1 MSQGWYCAKWRRK
14 CLGIMVLL
22 AAAAMLPQAVHADIA
37 NGELASFDH
46 RIDIDD
52 YVQVQGFALPTPVGP
67 ADVLSDGR
75 LVMLSDTT
83 VLRETAP
90 GSRNFVALGTLPDA
104 DISAFG
110 ASFLSISPDDRRI
123 AVGNNGGASFTN
135 FEVGIFTLSSL
146 SGTWFKANSFLGEW
160 INNRFVA
167 LTAGT
172 FGAPSVV
179 TVLDRFSPDPANPL
193 NRTIIQ
199 NIGGASGGIAFDKAK
214 NLYTGNGF
222 AITGPST
229 TGTVKAFRILDWL
242 PALLGGSALDF
253 ETDGTVIVTVLSAA
267 PLGFDRGD
275 NLFVGGGDFGGS
287 AGINFAAMISAR
299 AVRSALRGNGSVDVN
314 DPDELRKVDPDPAP
328 SSFYSV
334 IINEARDE
342 VYLNSSGATVFV
354 FRAN

>member
-1 MSQGWYCAKWRRK
+1 
-14 CLGIMVLL
+14 
-22 AAAAMLPQAVHADIA
+22 MLPQAAQADTP
-37 NGELASFDH
+37 NGEFASFGH

-52 YVQVQGFALPTPVGP
+52 YVQVQGFALPTPGGP

-75 LVMLSDTT
+75 LVVLSNTT

-90 GSRNFVALGTLPDA
+90 GSRSFVTLGTLPDA
-104 DISAFG
+104 DISVFG
-110 ASFLSISPDDRRI
+110 ASFLSVSPDDRRI
-123 AVGNNGGASFTN
+123 AVGNNGGASFSN
-135 FEVGIFTLSSL
+135 FEVGIFTLSSV

-172 FGAPSVV
+172 FGTPSIV
-179 TVLDRFSPDPANPL
+179 TVLDRFSTDPAHPS

-242 PALLGGSALDF
+242 PALLGGPALDF
-253 ETDGTVIVTVLSAA
+253 EADGTAIVTVLSAA
-267 PLGFDRGD
+267 PLGFDRGG
-275 NLFVGGGDFGGS
+275 NLFVGGGDFGGAGGIDFAAVIS
-287 AGINFAAMISAR
+287 AG
-299 AVRSALRGNGSVDVN
+299 AVRSALRGHGPVDVN
-314 DPDELRKVDPDPAP
+314 DPNELRKLDPDPEP
-328 SSFYSV
+328 SSFYNV
-334 IINEARDE
+334 IVNEARNE
-342 VYLNSSGATVFV
+342 AYLNSTGSTVFV